1 MPPTVFIVG
10 VGRSG
15 TTLIYRIVQRLFR
28 RRFGR
33 DYTSSYEPLI
43 WNRELFDREYEDCAH
58 LFGKTSSL
66 SVEGIYVHQQLPMFI
81 EQPGSLADYAWSPL
95 LQHFSRE
102 HGPTLPHVAKFIR
115 MNGRLPLLRRLHP
128 DAKIIVLL
136 RNPVDSVNSVKGK
149 FDYYGE
155 DFYPS
160 DFPRFCAERQ
170 AQLLLDP
177 SQATWA
183 ERSAEYVLQMA
194 MAAIEFTADDRNTL
208 VVDYDQ
214 TAQAPGRL
222 VRSLCRF
229 LDFELEEKTLSVAQK
244 RAGPVTPSV
253 TLSEEEYEDAS
264 RYLAPYVRATAPYG
278 PDLETLDAALSAK
291 YLGRLTAPPLDTSL
305 EGLTTNRLR
314 ALLRR
319 AKG

>member
-1 MPPTVFIVG
+1 MPPAVFVVG

-43 WNRELFDREYEDCAH
+43 WNRELFDRDYEDCAH

-66 SVEGIYVHQQLPMFI
+66 SVEGMYVHQQLPMFI
-81 EQPGSLADYAWSPL
+81 DAPKDLSDYTALPL
-95 LQHFSRE
+95 LRHFSRE
-102 HGPTLPHVAKFIR
+102 QGPTLPHVAKFIR
-115 MNGRLPLLRRLHP
+115 MNGRLPLLRLLHP
-128 DAKIIVLL
+128 EAKIIVLL

-160 DFPRFCAERQ
+160 DFPRFCAER
-170 AQLLLDP
+170 AGKLLLDP
-177 SQATWA
+177 AQASWA

-194 MAAIEFTADDRNTL
+194 MAAMAFAIDDRNTL

-229 LDFELEEKTLSVAQK
+229 LEFEIEEKTLSVAQK

-253 TLSEEEYEDAS
+253 TLSQEEYEDAS
-264 RYLAPYVRATAPYG
+264 RYLEPYVRATAPYG
-278 PDLETLDAALSAK
+278 PNLEALDATLVAK
-291 YLGRLTAPPLDTSL
+291 YEGRLTAPPLDTSL
-305 EGLTTNRLR
+305 AGLTTNRLR

-319 AKG
+319 AGG